1 MVHIYIYPFG
11 WMKNYEDGIYIYI
24 FHDGGMVCTG
34 NRPKPGPNISGL
46 GFGFAKTWWMIG

>member
-1 MVHIYIYPFG
+1 
-11 WMKNYEDGIYIYI
+11 MKVGYIYI
-24 FHDGGMVCTG
+24 FHDGWMVCTG